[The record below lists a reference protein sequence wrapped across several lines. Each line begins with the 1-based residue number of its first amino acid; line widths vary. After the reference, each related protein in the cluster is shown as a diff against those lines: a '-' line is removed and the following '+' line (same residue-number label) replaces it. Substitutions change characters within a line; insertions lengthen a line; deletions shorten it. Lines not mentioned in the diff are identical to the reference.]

1 LRLAPAIEAD
11 LEFVLGAEADP
22 EAAPFITQWSRERHV
37 RALDDPDGALLLAI
51 EDGEPVGFVMLAG
64 LESEHRVIELR
75 RVVVP
80 DKGRGVGRRLIE
92 LALDHAF
99 GELGAHRVWLDV
111 MPHNQRARRAYEAV
125 GFIEEGLMR
134 DALLIDGAY
143 QSLVMMSVL
152 EPEWRERAG

>member
-1 LRLAPAIEAD
+1 LRLVPPTEAQ
-11 LEFVLGAEADP
+11 LEFVLAAEADP
-22 EAAPFITQWSRERHV
+22 EAAPFIVQWSRERHLQV
-37 RALDDPDGALLLAI
+37 LDDPNHELLLAV
-51 EDGEPVGFVMLAG
+51 EDGEPVGFVLLAG
-64 LESEHRVIELR
+64 LQSEHRVIELR
-75 RVVVP
+75 RVVVS

-92 LALDHAF
+92 LVLDHAF

-143 QSLVMMSVL
+143 ESLVVMSVL
-152 EPEWRERAG
+152 EPEWRARAG